1 MHHTN
6 KTEVNLMT
14 YMSLHIPDPTLKGVL
29 GHWSIEL
36 SIGRIWSTKTPTKFK
51 IQHNLHNL
59 QNLVAGL

>member
-1 MHHTN
+1 
-6 KTEVNLMT
+6 MT
-14 YMSLHIPDPTLKGVL
+14 YMSLHIPDPTLTGVL
-29 GHWSIEL
+29 GLWSIEL